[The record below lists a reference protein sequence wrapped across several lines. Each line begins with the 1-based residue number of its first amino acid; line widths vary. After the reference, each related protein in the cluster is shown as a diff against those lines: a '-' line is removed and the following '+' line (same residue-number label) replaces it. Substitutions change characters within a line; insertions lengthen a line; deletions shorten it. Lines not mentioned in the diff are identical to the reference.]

1 MTDTPRFS
9 LARLF
14 TILGALWLATG
25 AFYKLIWG
33 NPGDL
38 PQPFFDMVDWFG
50 IEASKSQL
58 YVLAIASEL
67 CVVVLALLRPKLG
80 WIPLAAT
87 FLFFEAILAP
97 LIASGAESC
106 GCLGGTIKIHP
117 ILMASIDGV
126 ILLGLFASRPWRAAG
141 MQPVL
146 PTVLV
151 GALLAASI
159 AAPIVKLSGNEPSA
173 DEVRKVLEGGDE
185 GEGAPDV
192 ALPKFVELTPP
203 DWIGQMIYDTPLAT
217 WLPNIDTM
225 PTDGTFVFWRMTCD
239 HCAEHLLELANEPPT
254 EALVLIRIRE
264 EIDETQAP
272 AVHVL
277 PQGGHVFE
285 YELTEKVEWVI
296 STPADMKVEGATIVD
311 ARENIGH

>member
-9 LARLF
+9 VARLF

-50 IEASKSQL
+50 LEVSKSRL

-67 CVVVLALLRPKLG
+67 CVVVLALTRPKVG
-80 WIPLAAT
+80 WIALAAT
-87 FLFFEAILAP
+87 YLFFEAILAP

-106 GCLGGTIKIHP
+106 GCLGGTITIHP

-151 GALLAASI
+151 GALLAASV

-173 DEVRKVLEGGDE
+173 DEVQKILEGGDE

-192 ALPKFVELTPP
+192 ALPKFVELTPT
-203 DWIGQMIYDTPLAT
+203 DWIGQLIYDTPLAT
-217 WLPNIDTM
+217 WLPNIEGM
-225 PTDGTFVFWRMTCD
+225 PTEATYVFWRWTCD
-239 HCAEHLLELANEPPT
+239 HCAAHLAELAEAPPQ
-254 EALVLIRIRE
+254 EMVVLVRVK
-264 EIDETQAP
+264 ETQDEPGNKAIY
-272 AVHVL
+272 VM
-277 PQGGHVFE
+277 PQGGQFLE
-285 YELTEKVEWVI
+285 AELTDKVEWVL
-296 STPADMKVEGATIVD
+296 STPADMKVEGGVVLE